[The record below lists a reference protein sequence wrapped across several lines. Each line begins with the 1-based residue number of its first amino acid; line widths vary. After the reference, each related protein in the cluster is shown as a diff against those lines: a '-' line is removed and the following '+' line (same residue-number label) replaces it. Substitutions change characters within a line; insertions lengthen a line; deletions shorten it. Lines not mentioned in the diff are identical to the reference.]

1 LSQYLTA
8 MKRVEK
14 ALADLSSTN
23 LKSNQKAISEF
34 NNLLNMGTGKL
45 KDMFRRMLSDH
56 VTPVEPL
63 HYLTKGITILWRTL
77 YE

>member
-1 LSQYLTA
+1 MSQYLTA

-14 ALADLSSTN
+14 ALVDLISTN

-34 NNLLNMGTGKL
+34 TGLLNTGSGKL
-45 KDMFRRMLSDH
+45 QDMFRGMLSDH

-63 HYLTKGITILWRTL
+63 HYLTKGMCDYWK
-77 YE
+77 YNV

>member
-1 LSQYLTA
+1 

-14 ALADLSSTN
+14 ALVDLISTN

-34 NNLLNMGTGKL
+34 NKLLNMGTGKL
-45 KDMFRRMLSDH
+45 QDMFRRMLSDH

-63 HYLTKGITILWRTL
+63 HYLTKGMYDSWARNCK
-77 YE
+77 